1 MYFLLRHLTHYSV
14 TVECGEPLAVTNTI
28 PSSLS
33 SLRAVGTVL
42 LYQCDSV
49 GTPVGNLTSVCQSNG
64 VWSHITGYCKGRAN
78 FKKSMVFFSFF
89 ITLFSLFTN
98 FRISF

>member
-49 GTPVGNLTSVCQSNG
+49 GTAVGNLTSVCQSNG

-78 FKKSMVFFSFF
+78 SKKSMGFFFHF
-89 ITLFSLFTN
+89 L
-98 FRISF
+98 

>member
-78 FKKSMVFFSFF
+78 SKKIYVFFSFF
-89 ITLFSLFTN
+89 IKLFSLSTN